1 MRLAADE
8 VLNANKD
15 FQSKR
20 AKMLDGEVQEKI
32 QAIKERDEAWARE
45 IAKRHPNLDHEVDD
59 ILKFLNQN
67 QDTQQN
73 ES

>member
-32 QAIKERDEAWARE
+32 QAIKERDKAWARE
-45 IAKRHPNLDHEVDD
+45 IAKRHPNLDHEMDD

-67 QDTQQN
+67 QDTEQN